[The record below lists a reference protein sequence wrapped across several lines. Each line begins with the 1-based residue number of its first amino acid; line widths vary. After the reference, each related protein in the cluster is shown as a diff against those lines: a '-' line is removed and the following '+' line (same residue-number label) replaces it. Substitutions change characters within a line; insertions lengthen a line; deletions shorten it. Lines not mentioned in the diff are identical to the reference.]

1 MIYKNKNN
9 YYSLMLFL
17 IIIFSLAIIILL
29 IGNFNNCKNNR
40 ISFYD
45 DDVKIINF
53 KDLTLIPGHKTDYTI
68 LINSNYSKNY
78 IIELFFLENNNNQ
91 INNYL
96 YVELLIDDEVIYEN
110 TFNEVKSD
118 TIRFSK
124 FIKNNEPLKIK
135 VVYYLDKNTG
145 NEIQNEEIDIEL
157 KIIKRSK

>member
-9 YYSLMLFL
+9 YYSFNLFL
-17 IIIFSLAIIILL
+17 IIIFSLTIIILL
-29 IGNFNNCKNNR
+29 ISNFNNCKNNS

-45 DDVKIINF
+45 DNVKIINF

-78 IIELFFLENNNNQ
+78 ILELLFLENNNNL

-110 TFNEVKSD
+110 MFNEVKSD
-118 TIRFSK
+118 TIRFST
-124 FIKNNEPLKIK
+124 FIKRNEPLKIK

-157 KIIKRSK
+157 MITKRS

>member
-9 YYSLMLFL
+9 YYSFNLFL
-17 IIIFSLAIIILL
+17 IIIFSLTIIILL
-29 IGNFNNCKNNR
+29 ISNFNNCKNNS

-45 DDVKIINF
+45 DNVKIINF

-78 IIELFFLENNNNQ
+78 ILELLFIENNNNQ
-91 INNYL
+91 VNNYL

-110 TFNEVKSD
+110 MFNEVKSD

-124 FIKNNEPLKIK
+124 FIKRNEPLKIK

-157 KIIKRSK
+157 MITKRS

>member
-1 MIYKNKNN
+1 MNYKDKNN
-9 YYSLMLFL
+9 YYSFNLFL
-17 IIIFSLAIIILL
+17 IIIFSLTIIILL
-29 IGNFNNCKNNR
+29 ISNFNNCKNNR

-45 DDVKIINF
+45 DNVKIINF

-78 IIELFFLENNNNQ
+78 ILELLFLENNNNL

-110 TFNEVKSD
+110 MFNEVKSD

-124 FIKNNEPLKIK
+124 FIKRNEPLKIK

-157 KIIKRSK
+157 MITKRS

>member
-9 YYSLMLFL
+9 YYSFNLFL
-17 IIIFSLAIIILL
+17 IIIFSLTIIILL
-29 IGNFNNCKNNR
+29 ISNFNNCKNNR

-45 DDVKIINF
+45 DNVKIINF

-78 IIELFFLENNNNQ
+78 ILELLFLENNNNQ
-91 INNYL
+91 VNNYL

-110 TFNEVKSD
+110 MFNEVKSD

-124 FIKNNEPLKIK
+124 FIKRNEPLKIK
-135 VVYYLDKNTG
+135 VVFYLDKNTG

-157 KIIKRSK
+157 MITKRS

>member
-9 YYSLMLFL
+9 YYSFNLFL
-17 IIIFSLAIIILL
+17 IIIFSLTIIILL
-29 IGNFNNCKNNR
+29 ISNFNNCKNNS

-45 DDVKIINF
+45 DNVKIINF

-78 IIELFFLENNNNQ
+78 ILELLFLENNNNL

-110 TFNEVKSD
+110 MFNEVKSD

-124 FIKNNEPLKIK
+124 FIKRNEPLKIK

-157 KIIKRSK
+157 MITKRS

>member
-9 YYSLMLFL
+9 YYSFMLFL

-29 IGNFNNCKNNR
+29 ISNFYNCKNNR
-40 ISFYD
+40 IGFYD

-53 KDLTLIPGHKTDYTI
+53 KDLTLIPGKKTDYTVV
-68 LINSNYSKNY
+68 INSNFSKDY
-78 IIELFFLENNNNQ
+78 IIELFFEEKNNNQ
-91 INNYL
+91 VNNFL
-96 YVELLIDDEVIYEN
+96 YVELLIDDEVIYESM
-110 TFNEVKSD
+110 FNEVLNRSVS
-118 TIRFSK
+118 FSK
-124 FIKNNEPLKIK
+124 YIIKNEPLKIK

>member
-1 MIYKNKNN
+1 MIHKDRNN
-9 YYSLMLFL
+9 YYSFNLFL

-29 IGNFNNCKNNR
+29 ISNFNNCKNNR

-45 DDVKIINF
+45 DNVKIINF

-78 IIELFFLENNNNQ
+78 ILELLFIENNNNQ
-91 INNYL
+91 VNNYL

-110 TFNEVKSD
+110 MFNEVKSD

-124 FIKNNEPLKIK
+124 FIKRNEPLKIK

-157 KIIKRSK
+157 MITKRS

>member
-1 MIYKNKNN
+1 MIHKDKNN
-9 YYSLMLFL
+9 YYSFNLFL

-29 IGNFNNCKNNR
+29 ISNFNNCKNNR

-45 DDVKIINF
+45 DNVKIINF

-78 IIELFFLENNNNQ
+78 ILELLFIENNNNQ

-110 TFNEVKSD
+110 MFNEVKSD

-124 FIKNNEPLKIK
+124 FIKRNEPLKIK

-157 KIIKRSK
+157 MITKRS

>member
-9 YYSLMLFL
+9 YYSFNLFL
-17 IIIFSLAIIILL
+17 IIIFSLTIIILL
-29 IGNFNNCKNNR
+29 ISNFNNCKNNR

-45 DDVKIINF
+45 DNVKIINF

-78 IIELFFLENNNNQ
+78 ILELLFLENNNNL

-110 TFNEVKSD
+110 MFNEVKSD

-124 FIKNNEPLKIK
+124 FIKRNEPLKIK

-157 KIIKRSK
+157 MITKRS

>member
-1 MIYKNKNN
+1 MNYKDKNN
-9 YYSLMLFL
+9 YYSFNLFL

-29 IGNFNNCKNNR
+29 ISNFNNCKNNR

-45 DDVKIINF
+45 DNVKIINF

-78 IIELFFLENNNNQ
+78 ILELLFIENNNNQ
-91 INNYL
+91 VNNYL

-110 TFNEVKSD
+110 MFNEVKSD

-124 FIKNNEPLKIK
+124 FIKRNEPLKIK

-157 KIIKRSK
+157 MITKRS

>member
-9 YYSLMLFL
+9 YYSFNLFL
-17 IIIFSLAIIILL
+17 IIIFSLTIIILL
-29 IGNFNNCKNNR
+29 ISNFNNCKNNR

-45 DDVKIINF
+45 DNVKIINF

-78 IIELFFLENNNNQ
+78 ILELLFIENNNNQ
-91 INNYL
+91 VNNYL

-110 TFNEVKSD
+110 MFNEVKSD

-124 FIKNNEPLKIK
+124 FIKRNEPLKIK

-157 KIIKRSK
+157 MITKRS

>member
-9 YYSLMLFL
+9 YYSFNLFL
-17 IIIFSLAIIILL
+17 IIIFSLTIIILL
-29 IGNFNNCKNNR
+29 ISNFNNCKNNS

-45 DDVKIINF
+45 DNVKIINF

-78 IIELFFLENNNNQ
+78 IIELLFLENNNNQ
-91 INNYL
+91 VNNYL

-110 TFNEVKSD
+110 MFNEVKSD

-124 FIKNNEPLKIK
+124 FIKRNEPLKIK

-157 KIIKRSK
+157 MITKRS

>member
-9 YYSLMLFL
+9 YYSFNLFL

-29 IGNFNNCKNNR
+29 ISNFNNCKNNR

-45 DDVKIINF
+45 DNVKIINF

-78 IIELFFLENNNNQ
+78 ILELLFLENNNNL

-110 TFNEVKSD
+110 MFNEVKSD

-124 FIKNNEPLKIK
+124 FIKRNEPLKIK

-157 KIIKRSK
+157 MITKRS

>member
-9 YYSLMLFL
+9 YYSFNLFL

-29 IGNFNNCKNNR
+29 ISNFNNCKNNR

-45 DDVKIINF
+45 DNVKIINF

-78 IIELFFLENNNNQ
+78 ILELLFLENNNNQ

-110 TFNEVKSD
+110 MFNEVKSD

-124 FIKNNEPLKIK
+124 FIKRNEPLKIK

-157 KIIKRSK
+157 MITKRS

>member
-9 YYSLMLFL
+9 YYSFNLFL
-17 IIIFSLAIIILL
+17 IIIFSLTIIILL
-29 IGNFNNCKNNR
+29 ISNFNNCKNNS

-45 DDVKIINF
+45 DNVKIINF

-78 IIELFFLENNNNQ
+78 ILELLFLENNNNQ
-91 INNYL
+91 VNNYL

-110 TFNEVKSD
+110 MFNEVKSD

-124 FIKNNEPLKIK
+124 FIKRNEPLKIK

-157 KIIKRSK
+157 MITKRS

>member
-9 YYSLMLFL
+9 YYSFMLFL

-29 IGNFNNCKNNR
+29 ISNFNNCKNNR
-40 ISFYD
+40 IGFYD

-53 KDLTLIPGHKTDYTI
+53 KDLTLIPGHKTDYTVV
-68 LINSNYSKNY
+68 INSNFSKDY
-78 IIELFFLENNNNQ
+78 IIELFFEEKNNNL
-91 INNYL
+91 INNFL
-96 YVELLIDDEVIYEN
+96 YVELLIDDKVIYEN

-124 FIKNNEPLKIK
+124 FIKKNEPLKIK

>member
-1 MIYKNKNN
+1 MNYKDKNN
-9 YYSLMLFL
+9 YYSFNLFL
-17 IIIFSLAIIILL
+17 IIIFSLTIIILL
-29 IGNFNNCKNNR
+29 ISNFNNCKNNR

-45 DDVKIINF
+45 DNVKIINF

-78 IIELFFLENNNNQ
+78 ILELLFIENNNNQ
-91 INNYL
+91 VNNYL

-110 TFNEVKSD
+110 MFNEVKSD

-124 FIKNNEPLKIK
+124 FIKRNEPLKIK

-157 KIIKRSK
+157 MITKRS

>member
-9 YYSLMLFL
+9 YYSFMLFL

-29 IGNFNNCKNNR
+29 ISNFNNCKNNR

-45 DDVKIINF
+45 DNVKIINF
-53 KDLTLIPGHKTDYTI
+53 KDLTLIPGHKTDYTV

>member
-9 YYSLMLFL
+9 YYSFMLFL

-29 IGNFNNCKNNR
+29 ISNFNNCKNNR
-40 ISFYD
+40 IGFYD

-53 KDLTLIPGHKTDYTI
+53 NDLTLIPGHKTDYTV

-78 IIELFFLENNNNQ
+78 IIELLFLENNNNQ
-91 INNYL
+91 VNNYL

-124 FIKNNEPLKIK
+124 FIKRNEPLKIK

>member
-1 MIYKNKNN
+1 MIYNDKNN
-9 YYSLMLFL
+9 YYSFNLFL

-29 IGNFNNCKNNR
+29 ISNFNNCKNNR

-45 DDVKIINF
+45 DNVKIINF

-78 IIELFFLENNNNQ
+78 ILELLFLENNNNL

-110 TFNEVKSD
+110 MFNEVKSD

-124 FIKNNEPLKIK
+124 FIKRNEPLKIK

-157 KIIKRSK
+157 MITKRS

>member
-9 YYSLMLFL
+9 YYSFNLFL

-29 IGNFNNCKNNR
+29 ISNFNNCKNNR

-45 DDVKIINF
+45 DNVKIINF

-78 IIELFFLENNNNQ
+78 ILELLFLENNNNL

-110 TFNEVKSD
+110 MFNEVKSD

-124 FIKNNEPLKIK
+124 FIKRNEPLKIK

-157 KIIKRSK
+157 IITKRS

>member
-9 YYSLMLFL
+9 YYSFNLFL
-17 IIIFSLAIIILL
+17 IIIFSLTIIILL
-29 IGNFNNCKNNR
+29 ISNFNNCKNNR

-45 DDVKIINF
+45 DNVKIINF

-78 IIELFFLENNNNQ
+78 ILELLFLENNNNQ
-91 INNYL
+91 VNNYL

-110 TFNEVKSD
+110 MFNEVKND

-124 FIKNNEPLKIK
+124 FIKRNEPLKIK

-157 KIIKRSK
+157 MIIKRS

>member
-1 MIYKNKNN
+1 MIHKDKNN
-9 YYSLMLFL
+9 YYRFNLFL
-17 IIIFSLAIIILL
+17 IIIFSLTIIILL
-29 IGNFNNCKNNR
+29 ISNFNNCKNNR

-45 DDVKIINF
+45 DNVKIINF

-78 IIELFFLENNNNQ
+78 ILELLFIENNNNL

-110 TFNEVKSD
+110 MFNEVKSD

-124 FIKNNEPLKIK
+124 FIKRNEPLKIK

-157 KIIKRSK
+157 MITKRS

>member
-9 YYSLMLFL
+9 YYSFKLFL
-17 IIIFSLAIIILL
+17 IIIFSLTIIILL
-29 IGNFNNCKNNR
+29 ISNFNNCKNNR

-45 DDVKIINF
+45 DNVKIINF

-78 IIELFFLENNNNQ
+78 ILELLFLENNNNQ

-110 TFNEVKSD
+110 MFNEVKSD

-124 FIKNNEPLKIK
+124 FIKRNEPLKIK

-157 KIIKRSK
+157 MITKRS

>member
-9 YYSLMLFL
+9 YYSFNLFL
-17 IIIFSLAIIILL
+17 IIIFSLIIIILL
-29 IGNFNNCKNNR
+29 ISNFNNCKNNS

-45 DDVKIINF
+45 DNVKIINF

-78 IIELFFLENNNNQ
+78 ILELLFLENNNNQ
-91 INNYL
+91 VNNYL

-110 TFNEVKSD
+110 MFNEAKSD

-124 FIKNNEPLKIK
+124 FIKRNEPLKIK

-157 KIIKRSK
+157 MITKRS

>member
-29 IGNFNNCKNNR
+29 ISNFNNCKNNR

-45 DDVKIINF
+45 DNVKIINF
-53 KDLTLIPGHKTDYTI
+53 KDLTLIPGHKTDYTV

-118 TIRFSK
+118 TIMFSK

>member
-1 MIYKNKNN
+1 MIHKDKNN
-9 YYSLMLFL
+9 YYSFNLFL
-17 IIIFSLAIIILL
+17 IIIFSLTIIILL
-29 IGNFNNCKNNR
+29 ISNFNNCKNNR

-45 DDVKIINF
+45 DNVKIINF

-78 IIELFFLENNNNQ
+78 ILELLFLENNNNL

-110 TFNEVKSD
+110 MFNEVKSD

-124 FIKNNEPLKIK
+124 FIKRNEPLKIK

-157 KIIKRSK
+157 MITKRS

>member
-1 MIYKNKNN
+1 MIHKDKNN
-9 YYSLMLFL
+9 YYSFNLFL
-17 IIIFSLAIIILL
+17 IIIFYLAIIILL
-29 IGNFNNCKNNR
+29 ISNFNNCKNNR

-45 DDVKIINF
+45 DNVKIINF

-78 IIELFFLENNNNQ
+78 ILELLFIEKNNNQ
-91 INNYL
+91 VNNYL

-110 TFNEVKSD
+110 MFNEVKSD

-124 FIKNNEPLKIK
+124 FIKRNEPLKIK

-157 KIIKRSK
+157 MITKRS

>member
-124 FIKNNEPLKIK
+124 FIKRNEPLKIK

>member
-1 MIYKNKNN
+1 MIHKDKNN
-9 YYSLMLFL
+9 YYSFNLFL

-29 IGNFNNCKNNR
+29 ISNFNNCKNNR

-45 DDVKIINF
+45 DNVKIINF

-78 IIELFFLENNNNQ
+78 ILELLFIENNNNQ
-91 INNYL
+91 VNNYL

-110 TFNEVKSD
+110 MFNEVKSD

-124 FIKNNEPLKIK
+124 FIKRNEPLKIK
-135 VVYYLDKNTG
+135 VVYYFD
-145 NEIQNEEIDIEL
+145 
-157 KIIKRSK
+157 

>member
-9 YYSLMLFL
+9 YYSFNLFL

-29 IGNFNNCKNNR
+29 ISNFNNCKNNS

-45 DDVKIINF
+45 DNVKIINF

-78 IIELFFLENNNNQ
+78 ILELLFIENNNNQ
-91 INNYL
+91 VNNYL

-110 TFNEVKSD
+110 MFNEVKSD

-124 FIKNNEPLKIK
+124 FIKRNEPLKIK

-157 KIIKRSK
+157 MITKRS

>member
-9 YYSLMLFL
+9 YYSFNLFL
-17 IIIFSLAIIILL
+17 IIIFSLTIIILL
-29 IGNFNNCKNNR
+29 FSNFNNCKNNR

-45 DDVKIINF
+45 DNVKIINF

-78 IIELFFLENNNNQ
+78 ILELLFLENNNNQ

-110 TFNEVKSD
+110 MFNEVKSD

-124 FIKNNEPLKIK
+124 FIKRDEPVKIK

-157 KIIKRSK
+157 MITKRS

>member
-9 YYSLMLFL
+9 YYSFNLFL
-17 IIIFSLAIIILL
+17 IIIFSLTIIILL
-29 IGNFNNCKNNR
+29 ISNFNNCKNNR

-45 DDVKIINF
+45 DNVKIINF

-78 IIELFFLENNNNQ
+78 ILELLFIENNNNL
-91 INNYL
+91 INYYL

-110 TFNEVKSD
+110 MFNEVKSD

-124 FIKNNEPLKIK
+124 FIKRNEPLKIK

-157 KIIKRSK
+157 MITKRS

>member
-1 MIYKNKNN
+1 MNYKDKNN
-9 YYSLMLFL
+9 YYSFNLFL

-29 IGNFNNCKNNR
+29 ISNFNNCKNNR

-45 DDVKIINF
+45 DNVKIINF

-78 IIELFFLENNNNQ
+78 ILELLFLENNNNL

-110 TFNEVKSD
+110 MFNEVKSD

-124 FIKNNEPLKIK
+124 FIKRNEPLKIK

-157 KIIKRSK
+157 MITKRS

>member
-1 MIYKNKNN
+1 MNYKDKNN
-9 YYSLMLFL
+9 YYSFNLFL

-29 IGNFNNCKNNR
+29 ISNFNNCKNNR

-45 DDVKIINF
+45 DNVKIINF

-78 IIELFFLENNNNQ
+78 ILELLFIENNNNQ
-91 INNYL
+91 VNNYL

-110 TFNEVKSD
+110 MFYEVKRD

-124 FIKNNEPLKIK
+124 FIKRNEPLKIK

-145 NEIQNEEIDIEL
+145 NEIHNEEIDIEL
-157 KIIKRSK
+157 MITKRS

>member
-1 MIYKNKNN
+1 MIHKDKNN
-9 YYSLMLFL
+9 CYSFNLFL

-29 IGNFNNCKNNR
+29 ISNFNNCKNNR

-45 DDVKIINF
+45 DNVKIINF

-78 IIELFFLENNNNQ
+78 ILELLFIENNNNQ
-91 INNYL
+91 VNNYL

-110 TFNEVKSD
+110 MFNEVKSD

-124 FIKNNEPLKIK
+124 FIKRNEPLKIK

-157 KIIKRSK
+157 MITKRS

>member
-9 YYSLMLFL
+9 YYSFNLFL
-17 IIIFSLAIIILL
+17 IIIFSLTIIILL
-29 IGNFNNCKNNR
+29 ISNFNNCKNNR

-45 DDVKIINF
+45 DNVKIINF

-78 IIELFFLENNNNQ
+78 ILELLFLENNNNQ

-96 YVELLIDDEVIYEN
+96 HVELLIDDEVIYEN
-110 TFNEVKSD
+110 MFNEVKSD

-124 FIKNNEPLKIK
+124 FIKRNEPLKIK

-157 KIIKRSK
+157 MITKRS

>member
-1 MIYKNKNN
+1 MIYKDKNN
-9 YYSLMLFL
+9 YYSFNLFL

-29 IGNFNNCKNNR
+29 ISNFNNCKNNR

-45 DDVKIINF
+45 DNVKIINF

-78 IIELFFLENNNNQ
+78 ILELLFLENNNNL

-110 TFNEVKSD
+110 MFNEVKSD

-124 FIKNNEPLKIK
+124 FIKRNEPLKIK

-157 KIIKRSK
+157 MITKRS

>member
-1 MIYKNKNN
+1 MIYKDKNN
-9 YYSLMLFL
+9 YYSFNLFL
-17 IIIFSLAIIILL
+17 IIIFSLTIIILL
-29 IGNFNNCKNNR
+29 ISNFNNCKNNR

-45 DDVKIINF
+45 DNVKIINF

-78 IIELFFLENNNNQ
+78 ILELLFLENNNNL

-110 TFNEVKSD
+110 MFNEVKSD

-124 FIKNNEPLKIK
+124 FIKRNEPLKIK

-157 KIIKRSK
+157 MITKRS